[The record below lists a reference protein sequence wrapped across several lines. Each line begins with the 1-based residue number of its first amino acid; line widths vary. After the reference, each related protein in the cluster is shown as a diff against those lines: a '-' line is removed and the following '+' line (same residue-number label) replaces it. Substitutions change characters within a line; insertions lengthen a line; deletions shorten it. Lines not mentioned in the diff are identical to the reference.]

1 MAEDPN
7 TPPSAAETVLKGT
20 VTEETA
26 AELARLR
33 ETNETLSKTVR
44 EREIRLAELEDQNR
58 QLKDITPTSRKGFFD
73 ALAEYFPKAD

>member
-1 MAEDPN
+1 MPDDPN

-33 ETNETLSKTVR
+33 EEREKLNKTVR
-44 EREIRLAELEDQNR
+44 DREMRLSELEDENR
-58 QLKDITPTSRKGFFD
+58 QLKAVTPRKGFLD
-73 ALAEYFPKAD
+73 AMAEFFPKAD